1 MSYKYVLSE
10 KEPGFSTITL
20 NRPEARN
27 ALHLPAFTELHDAL
41 EEADQDP
48 EVKLILLTGAGAEA
62 FCSGRDLKEYAG
74 SQIKPIEDWALRM
87 SERGL
92 TFHFVEKLKKPIIA
106 VINGHALGGGCE
118 LALACDM
125 RLCSDHAT
133 FRLPEIDLDAFPGM
147 GGTWLLPGIIGQS
160 KAMRMILTGEWID
173 AQEALRLGLVDKVVP
188 SGQLRAEAKALA
200 NKIAAKNLWAIQM
213 AKLTI
218 RQSMEIGIAS
228 GRALSVAL
236 RSLAETL
243 VDSKDRVSRFEV
255 KRKTEK

>member
-1 MSYKYVLSE
+1 
-10 KEPGFSTITL
+10 
-20 NRPEARN
+20 
-27 ALHLPAFTELHDAL
+27 
-41 EEADQDP
+41 
-48 EVKLILLTGAGAEA
+48 
-62 FCSGRDLKEYAG
+62 
-74 SQIKPIEDWALRM
+74 
-87 SERGL
+87 
-92 TFHFVEKLKKPIIA
+92 
-106 VINGHALGGGCE
+106 
-118 LALACDM
+118 M